1 MNNKLFKLQP
11 DRANPLPRVC
21 KNRKEESV
29 LTRLHIGHSFYTH
42 GYLLKRE
49 EEPVC
54 IGCDEPMTIEHI
66 LVKCWDFYEIR
77 RKHYSVEN
85 FKILFRDVPPDKIFN
100 FLKEIGLFYKIW
112 KVVIYFYLIW
122 KIFLFSEL
130 YCVIPG
136 DHLWSLYLSK
146 EYEVWKIR
154 DIWND
159 FNQSFSGKMG
169 YFTHVMFL
177 LEMSLNLVSMF
188 EVVPP
193 PWTPSSDGG
202 RFLIFSFYNQS

>member
-1 MNNKLFKLQP
+1 MAIQERKLDHSYLVDFFEQYNELLKEDKHIILAWVPSHVNIKGNEAADKAAKEALEEELPEGLKTKFSDLRAGALSYVKKENQREWEKEVNNKLFKLQP

-85 FKILFRDVPPDKIFN
+85 FKVLFRDVPPDKIFN
-100 FLKEIGLFYKIW
+100 FLKEIGLFYKI
-112 KVVIYFYLIW
+112 
-122 KIFLFSEL
+122 
-130 YCVIPG
+130 
-136 DHLWSLYLSK
+136 
-146 EYEVWKIR
+146 
-154 DIWND
+154 
-159 FNQSFSGKMG
+159 
-169 YFTHVMFL
+169 
-177 LEMSLNLVSMF
+177 
-188 EVVPP
+188 
-193 PWTPSSDGG
+193 
-202 RFLIFSFYNQS
+202 